1 MTPFTGPSG
10 SPFCVERL
18 PCSRR
23 EFLYGLTA
31 GASLWGLPGSAA
43 ATPQTTRPKVA
54 AVFTV
59 FNHRSHAH
67 VILENFLE
75 SYLFNGKLSDPGVDV
90 VAFYADQLPGN
101 DMARDV
107 AKQYGIPLFK
117 TINEALCVGGDSL
130 NVDAVL
136 SIGEHGN
143 YPVNALGQR
152 QYPRKRFFD
161 AIVDVMRRSNRFVPV
176 FNDKHLSYRWDWSK
190 EMYETAKRHHIPLMA
205 GSSVPLAQRRPE
217 LELPLGAEIQEAVS
231 IHGGPIES
239 YDFHGLEVLQS
250 MIESRSGGETGIAS
264 VEFLSGDALWK
275 AADQGRWSR
284 ELATAAM
291 AAELG
296 KAPETLT
303 HVAGEQKTTP
313 HGLLLKYTDGLRAS
327 VLKIGHNS
335 TRWNF
340 ACRLKNTSNVKAT
353 SFYVGPWQNRNLFK
367 ALSHA
372 IQQHFIHK
380 RAPYPVERTLL
391 VTGILE
397 SAMQSRRDQ
406 GAPTQTPHLNIAYK
420 ARDFAAMR
428 ERGASWKIITEGTPE
443 PRGINPNGG
452 TTG

>member
-1 MTPFTGPSG
+1 M
-10 SPFCVERL
+10 
-18 PCSRR
+18 
-23 EFLYGLTA
+23 
-31 GASLWGLPGSAA
+31 GAAPRNV
-43 ATPQTTRPKVA
+43 RPKVA

-59 FNHRSHAH
+59 CNHRSHAH

-90 VAFYADQLPGN
+90 VSFYADQIPQN

-107 AKQYGIPLFK
+107 AKQYGIPLYK
-117 TINEALCVGGDSL
+117 SIDEALCVGGNSL

-143 YPVNALGQR
+143 YPSNALGQR

-161 AIVDVMRRSNRFVPV
+161 AIVAVMRRSNRFVPV

-190 EMYETAKRHHIPLMA
+190 EMYDTAQHHGIPLMA
-205 GSSVPLAQRRPE
+205 GSSVPLAQRRPD
-217 LELPLGAEIQEAVS
+217 LELPKGGDITEAVS

-250 MIESRSGGETGIAS
+250 MVESRRGGETGIAS
-264 VEFLSGDALWK
+264 VEFLSGDALWD
-275 AADQGRWSR
+275 AAAQGRWSP
-284 ELATAAM
+284 ELAKAAM

-296 KAPETLT
+296 TAPDPLT
-303 HVAGEQKTTP
+303 QVKGEQQSPP
-313 HGLLLKYTDGLRAS
+313 HGLLLKYNDGFRAS

-340 ACRLKNTSNVKAT
+340 ACRIKNNPAVQAT
-353 SFYVGPWQNRNLFK
+353 SFYVGPWKNRNLFK

-372 IQQHFIHK
+372 IQHHFIN
-380 RAPYPVERTLL
+380 RQAPYPVERTLL

-397 SAMQSRRDQ
+397 SAMQSRKKN
-406 GAPTQTPHLNIAYK
+406 GTAIQTPYLNISYPP
-420 ARDFAAMR
+420 RDFSALR
-428 ERGASWKIITEGTPE
+428 ERGASWKIITEDIPE
-443 PRGINPNGG
+443 PQGINPNGG